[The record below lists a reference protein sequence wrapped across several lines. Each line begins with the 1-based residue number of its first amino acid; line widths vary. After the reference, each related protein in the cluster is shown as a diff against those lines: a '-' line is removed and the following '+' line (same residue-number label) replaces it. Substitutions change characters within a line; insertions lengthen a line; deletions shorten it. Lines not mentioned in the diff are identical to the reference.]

1 MKLILPL
8 HTLSRELLQLSRYIH
23 VLGGDECKHLHVRL
37 HRRRSTIV
45 KNEQRWANAG
55 LTNVSTFTFR
65 SSLPS
70 SSSFFSRVLAY
81 IRKYAA
87 TTHLSLSLSPSILVD
102 FLRFIPLHSPPP
114 ASPPLATP
122 RARQP
127 SSFLRLDHLEA
138 LNLFAENIKRRQIS

>member
-87 TTHLSLSLSPSILVD
+87 TTHLSLSLSFDPR
-102 FLRFIPLHSPPP
+102 RFPPFHSPPLPSACLP
-114 ASPPLATP
+114 ASGNPSRAAALFISPARPLRGT
-122 RARQP
+122 
-127 SSFLRLDHLEA
+127 
-138 LNLFAENIKRRQIS
+138 

>member
-87 TTHLSLSLSPSILVD
+87 TTHLSLSLSLLRSSSISSVSFPSTP
-102 FLRFIPLHSPPP
+102 LRLPPRLWQPLARGSPLHFSG
-114 ASPPLATP
+114 STT
-122 RARQP
+122 
-127 SSFLRLDHLEA
+127 
-138 LNLFAENIKRRQIS
+138 